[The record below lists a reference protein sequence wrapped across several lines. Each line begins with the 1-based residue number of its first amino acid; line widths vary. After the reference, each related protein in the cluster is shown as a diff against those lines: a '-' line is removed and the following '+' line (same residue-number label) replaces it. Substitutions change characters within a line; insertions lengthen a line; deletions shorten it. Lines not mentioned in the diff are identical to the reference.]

1 MGRFVL
7 KILLV
12 AGAIGTTAGVMP
24 GIEIHGGLG
33 TLLWVALLFTL
44 VNLLL
49 KPLAQLISLPLIL
62 VTLGLFALVV
72 NACML
77 LFTAWLT
84 DGLEIDGFW
93 PAVWGSI
100 LISLVLMVAEAVLDP
115 D

>member
-1 MGRFVL
+1 MGRLVI
-7 KILLV
+7 KVLLV
-12 AGAIGTTAGVMP
+12 AGAIGTTAAVMP
-24 GIEIHGGLG
+24 GIKIHGGLG
-33 TLLWVALLFTL
+33 TLIWVAILFTL
-44 VNLLL
+44 VNLVL
-49 KPLAQLISLPLIL
+49 KPLARLVSLPLII

-72 NACML
+72 NAAML

-84 DGLEIDGFW
+84 DGMEIDGFW